1 MRGHLNT
8 YTSFPIE
15 VLFALITKV
24 AFFYIFCNYHYFIN
38 PKLNDFFSLFFSIAS
53 FLTGDRGDR
62 GQQQQRGDQQ
72 GGQRSNGNPRG
83 QDTRGPRPDRTPNQP
98 QQQNGVPGKEF

>member
-1 MRGHLNT
+1 M
-8 YTSFPIE
+8 
-15 VLFALITKV
+15 
-24 AFFYIFCNYHYFIN
+24 
-38 PKLNDFFSLFFSIAS
+38 
-53 FLTGDRGDR
+53 TGDRGDR